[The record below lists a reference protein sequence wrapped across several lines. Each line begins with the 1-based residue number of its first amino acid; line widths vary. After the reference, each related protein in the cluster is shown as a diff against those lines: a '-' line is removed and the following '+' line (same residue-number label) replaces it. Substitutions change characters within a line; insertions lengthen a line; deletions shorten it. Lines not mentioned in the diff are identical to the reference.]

1 VRRPQEETVSFTQAE
16 LEKKLAELIDSHHVP
31 GAQLAVLDGDTITE
45 VAAGV
50 LSVRT
55 GSPVTTDALFLPGS
69 IGKLYTATL
78 VLMLADE
85 GLIDLDSPVRSYLP
99 DFEVR
104 DRHARDTVTVRNLL
118 SHTSGFDGDVFLD
131 TGRGDDALERYITEI
146 ADLPQICA
154 PGTVWSYS
162 NSGYSVL
169 GRLIEVVSGT
179 VYETALRDRLLTPLG
194 LEQSVVFPE
203 DVIPHPNSVGH
214 VPDPEDPESYV
225 VSPVWGLYRSCGP
238 MGASLVASAGD
249 VIRFAL
255 LHLDGGVASDGSRL
269 LSADRVA
276 AAQVPQ
282 IELVDDTVLGEA
294 WGLGWILD
302 HFGDVAVIGH
312 DGNSLG
318 QNAFMRVAP
327 DQRFGFCL
335 QTNVESALS
344 MYRELAAWLFG
355 ERLDVTPRQDPAPL
369 DSPVVADP
377 SWYVGTYQREGLAF
391 EVAQADDGSL
401 VASIKATHAA
411 AEMQNLPPMDDLP
424 LVPVERGDSFLIEL
438 PISDSAL
445 LAVFFNPADESA
457 APSYLHFGG
466 RAHKRV
472 G

>member
-1 VRRPQEETVSFTQAE
+1 MSFVQAE
-16 LEKKLAELIDSHHVP
+16 LEKKLAELIDSHHIP
-31 GAQLAVLDGDTITE
+31 GAQLAVLDGDTMIE

-50 LSVRT
+50 LSLRT
-55 GSPVTTDALFLPGS
+55 GSPTTTDALFLPGS
-69 IGKLYTATL
+69 IGKVYTATL

-85 GLIDLDSPVRSYLP
+85 GRIDLDNPVRSYLP

-104 DRHARDTVTVRNLL
+104 DHHARDSVTVRDLL
-118 SHTSGFDGDVFLD
+118 RHTSGFDGDVFLD
-131 TGRGDDALERYITEI
+131 TGRGDDALARYIKEI

-162 NSGYSVL
+162 NSGYAIL
-169 GRLIEVVSGT
+169 GRLVEVVGDT
-179 VYETALRDRLLTPLG
+179 IYENALRERLFAPLG
-194 LEQSVVFPE
+194 LQHSVVFAE
-203 DVIPHPNSVGH
+203 DAIPHPVAVGH
-214 VPDPEDPESYV
+214 VPNPEDPTSYV
-225 VSPVWGLYRSCGP
+225 VSPQWGLYRSCGP

-249 VIRFAL
+249 VLRFAL
-255 LHLDGGVASDGSRL
+255 LHLDGGVASDGTRL
-269 LSADRVA
+269 LSADKVA
-276 AAQVPQ
+276 AAQAPQ
-282 IELVDDTVLGEA
+282 VDLVDDTVLGEA

-318 QNAFMRVAP
+318 QNAFMRIAP

-355 ERLDVTPRQDPAPL
+355 ERLGVAPRQDPEPL
-369 DSPVVADP
+369 PSHAVTDP

-391 EVAQADDGSL
+391 EVAQGGDGSL
-401 VASIKATHAA
+401 VASVKATHAA
-411 AEMQNLPPMDDLP
+411 AEMMDLPPMDELP
-424 LVPVERGDSFLIEL
+424 LVPVARDHSFLLKL
-438 PISDSAL
+438 PISDSDL
-445 LAVFFNPADESA
+445 LAVFFNPDDESA

-472 G
+472 A